1 MRQMQTF
8 CALQLQLQSC
18 RLVVGVLC
26 VVLRGPAYLQS
37 AWPCFFCV
45 SACLY
50 ALSLRVGNSVCS
62 DQGGQTLGRT
72 ARTDRNGE
80 DGVHAAW
87 RWHGVAWACVC
98 EPEALL

>member
-26 VVLRGPAYLQS
+26 VVLRGPAYLRS

-45 SACLY
+45 SARLY
-50 ALSLRVGNSVCS
+50 ALLLRVGNFVCR
-62 DQGGQTLGRT
+62 GRSK
-72 ARTDRNGE
+72 AWE
-80 DGVHAAW
+80 DGKDGSERRRWCACCMAVAW
-87 RWHGVAWACVC
+87 RGMGMCM
-98 EPEALL
+98 